1 MKSSLS
7 KISFTEH
14 LNSVDE
20 NYFQHMLVSF
30 SFSLLMLKGFFA
42 CFIHALF
49 PFCFEKT
56 GSNII
61 KDMHENMVINRHKLS
76 SKNQWLL
83 THKVSRSLTAA
94 NYRKRISS
102 NLLLQE
108 LIHNECVY
116 ITFSWVVKNFWNCTN
131 NIKAEALPQTYS
143 AFICG

>member
-30 SFSLLMLKGFFA
+30 SFSLLMFKGFFA
-42 CFIHALF
+42 CFIHALL

-61 KDMHENMVINRHKLS
+61 KDMHESMVINRHKLS
-76 SKNQWLL
+76 SKNQ
-83 THKVSRSLTAA
+83 
-94 NYRKRISS
+94 
-102 NLLLQE
+102 
-108 LIHNECVY
+108 
-116 ITFSWVVKNFWNCTN
+116 
-131 NIKAEALPQTYS
+131 
-143 AFICG
+143 